1 MKVKRYSCGAVLFA
15 FFLIGCGLPNHPGVD
30 QESSITHDSQCG
42 EVTDLSGQGSL
53 CASPSDAFTAE
64 GMTAAPALTTEEESS
79 DEGEAEAQDPNEELL
94 NTALDYY
101 KASQDYWSEG
111 NLENAIGALDQAY
124 SIILQVNAEEQSG
137 LVQQKE
143 DLRFMV
149 SKRILEIYASR
160 HTATNG
166 SHKAIPMTR
175 NEHVEKE
182 IRQFQGVEREFF
194 IQSYMRSGR
203 YREGILKALRE
214 AGLPEELSWLPLIES
229 GFKVNALSRARA
241 LGLWQFIPSTGYKFG
256 LSRDT
261 WIDERLDPEKSTAAA
276 IAYMK
281 ELHQIFGDWMT
292 VLAAYNCGE
301 GTVLRVIREQQVN
314 YLDNF
319 WDLYERLPRETSR
332 YVPRFLAVLHILKDP
347 EAHGFTLGEMESPIP
362 HEIVTVEKSARLK
375 DMAEKLGLEADELV
389 ALNPELRLQATPGEP
404 YVLKVPPGSGESLL
418 ASINEIPLWSPPKR
432 QYTYHRVRRGET
444 LSLIA
449 LRYRTTITAIA
460 RANNIRRN
468 GIIRAGQVLK
478 IPQRGASRYTRNYK
492 LSSDGKY
499 RVQRGDSLWLLSK
512 RFGTSMGKI
521 KELNELNSA
530 ELYVGQVLTIR

>member
-1 MKVKRYSCGAVLFA
+1 MSVPRYVCGVFLFA
-15 FFLIGCGLPNHPGVD
+15 FFLMSGCGLPNPGQD
-30 QESSITHDSQCG
+30 GATAHDSQCG
-42 EVTDLSGQGSL
+42 DATGLSGEGSL
-53 CASPSDAFTAE
+53 CVAPVDAISPAGMME
-64 GMTAAPALTTEEESS
+64 GRVAITEEKAASE
-79 DEGEAEAQDPNEELL
+79 EEADSQDPGEEVL
-94 NTALDYY
+94 NTALEFY

-124 SIILQVNAEEQSG
+124 ALILQVSAEEQAG

-166 SHKAIPMTR
+166 SHKAIPLTL

-182 IRQFQGVEREFF
+182 IRRFQGVEREFF
-194 IQSYMRSGR
+194 LQSYARSGR
-203 YREGILKALRE
+203 YRREILRALKE
-214 AGLPEELSWLPLIES
+214 AGLPEEISWLPLIES
-229 GFKVNALSRARA
+229 GFKVKALSRARA

-261 WIDERLDPEKSTAAA
+261 WVDERLDPEKSTAAA
-276 IAYMK
+276 IAYLK

-301 GTVLRVIREQQVN
+301 GTVLRVIRSQRVN

-332 YVPRFLAVLHILKDP
+332 YVPRFLAVLHILKNP
-347 EAHGFTLGEMESPIP
+347 VAHGFSLGDAESPLP
-362 HEIVTVEKSARLK
+362 RETVTVNKSVRLK
-375 DMAEKLGLEADELV
+375 DLAKKLGLDAEELI
-389 ALNPELRLQATPGEP
+389 ALNPELRLKATPKES
-404 YVLKVPPGSGESLL
+404 YDLKVPPGTGETLL
-418 ASINEIPLWSPPKR
+418 AAVDELPEWSPPKR
-432 QYTYHRVRRGET
+432 RYAYHRVRRGET

-449 LRYRTTITAIA
+449 LRYRTTISAIA

-468 GIIRAGQVLK
+468 GIIRAGKVLK
-478 IPQRGASRYTRNYK
+478 IPQRGAYRSSARYK
-492 LSSDGKY
+492 LSSDGTY
-499 RVQRGDSLWLLSK
+499 RVRRGDSLWLLAR

-521 KELNELNSA
+521 KKMNNLNTTQ
-530 ELYVGQVLTIR
+530 LYVGQVLTIR

>member
-1 MKVKRYSCGAVLFA
+1 MRITRYICGVFLFA
-15 FFLIGCGLPNHPGVD
+15 FFLAGCGLPNP
-30 QESSITHDSQCG
+30 QEVGQGNAAANDSRCG
-42 EVTDLSGQGSL
+42 DATGLSGEDSL
-53 CASPSDAFTAE
+53 CAAPVDAISPE
-64 GMTAAPALTTEEESS
+64 GMTEGSITLTEEKAAPEEE
-79 DEGEAEAQDPNEELL
+79 AESQDPNEELL
-94 NTALDYY
+94 NAALDFY
-101 KASQDYWSEG
+101 KASQDYWGEG
-111 NLENAIGALDQAY
+111 NLENAIGSLDQAY
-124 SIILQVNAEEQSG
+124 SLILQVNAEEQAE

-160 HTATNG
+160 HTAISG
-166 SHKAIPMTR
+166 SHKAIPLVR

-182 IRQFQGVEREFF
+182 IRQFQEMEREFF
-194 IQSYMRSGR
+194 LQSYARSGR
-203 YREGILKALRE
+203 YRKEIVKALRE

-261 WIDERLDPEKSTAAA
+261 WIDERLDPGKSTAAA
-276 IAYMK
+276 IAYLK

-301 GTVLRVIREQQVN
+301 GTVLRVIREQQVS

-347 EAHGFTLGEMESPIP
+347 GAHGFSLEDTESPIP
-362 HEIVTVEKSARLK
+362 YETVTVEKSVRLK
-375 DMAEKLGLEADELV
+375 DLAKKLKLNAGELI
-389 ALNPELRLQATPGEP
+389 ALNPELRLQSTPGES
-404 YVLKVPPGSGESLL
+404 YDLKIPPGSGEALL
-418 ASINEIPLWSPPKR
+418 AAVDELPKWSPPKR
-432 QYTYHRVRRGET
+432 QYAYHRVRRGET

-449 LRYRTTITAIA
+449 LRYHTTITAIA
-460 RANNIRRN
+460 RANHIRRN
-468 GIIRAGQVLK
+468 GIIRAGKLLK
-478 IPQRGASRYTRNYK
+478 IPRRGTYRSSVRYR

-499 RVQRGDSLWLLSK
+499 RVRRGDSLWLLAR

-521 KELNELNSA
+521 KKLNDLSST